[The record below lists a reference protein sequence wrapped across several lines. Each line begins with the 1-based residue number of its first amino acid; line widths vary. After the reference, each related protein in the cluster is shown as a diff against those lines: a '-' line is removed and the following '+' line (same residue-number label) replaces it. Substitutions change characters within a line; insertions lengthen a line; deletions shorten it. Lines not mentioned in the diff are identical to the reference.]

1 METAPDAG
9 TDRSL
14 TEAESRAKFE
24 GLVTVRYAEASEPI
38 NLASLAH
45 ELRRE
50 LGAVATDSQ
59 WFGYGGF
66 GRALQALNLP
76 EVRMSQHFIWDSNR
90 HAAVAPDEELQQW
103 QTLPEAVHRVTQALK
118 LPSLPEQSW
127 HHVHDSL
134 AAFVASYE
142 FNLTEATRWSRDRL
156 AEEGVRVSRQA
167 VGVVVRGAAYGG
179 CPLYRQP
186 PPQAEEI
193 AEAFVDN
200 VLSRA
205 EAADVDLSSEDIEM
219 VRLVRVGPHRRCADP
234 RLTLSLALLRR
245 CGATGRSR

>member
-1 METAPDAG
+1 ML
-9 TDRSL
+9 RWL
-14 TEAESRAKFE
+14 T
-24 GLVTVRYAEASEPI
+24 
-38 NLASLAH
+38 

-66 GRALQALNLP
+66 ARALQALNLAG
-76 EVRMSQHFIWDSNR
+76 VRMSQHFIWDSTR
-90 HAAVAPDEELQQW
+90 HAAVAPDEELQQRP
-103 QTLPEAVHRVTQALK
+103 TLPEPVDRVTQALK
-118 LPSLPEQSW
+118 LPSLPDQSW

-156 AEEGVRVSRQA
+156 AENGVRVSRQA

-186 PPQAEEI
+186 SPRAEEI

-205 EAADVDLSSEDIEM
+205 AAADVDLSSEDIEI
-219 VRLVRVGPHRRCADP
+219 VRRWFGSLRPDDAETP
-234 RLTLSLALLRR
+234 APTL
-245 CGATGRSR
+245 